1 MLRTIGELELRR
13 GGGSLDR
20 LEVESRRD
28 HVAVRL
34 GDNGQVQ
41 RSRLGHE
48 EALYENIE
56 NKKRLIFYALFG
68 EQRFRVASGSPPL
81 NIDLPPL
88 LS

>member
-48 EALYENIE
+48 EALCENTE
-56 NKKRLIFYALFG
+56 KAHFLCA
-68 EQRFRVASGSPPL
+68 FRRATVSCGQWVATFEH
-81 NIDLPPL
+81 
-88 LS
+88 